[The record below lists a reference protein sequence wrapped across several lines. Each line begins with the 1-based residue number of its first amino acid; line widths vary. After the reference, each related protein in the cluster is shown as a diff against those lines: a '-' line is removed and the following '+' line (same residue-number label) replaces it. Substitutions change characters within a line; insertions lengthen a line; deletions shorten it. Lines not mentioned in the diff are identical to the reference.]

1 MQLTLKG
8 TIRSYNNQRLE
19 LHIANAICPFE
30 NVTIKTIRDDSV
42 TIDCSKF
49 PFVKGDIL
57 TMRVYSNVF
66 ATFILHGVEKE
77 VPNQIKLHFIAS
89 TCHRIWK
96 NKSWLLTNEI
106 RYATTYEK
114 LLLFEMLE
122 DKNHLYDEK
131 NKQLIPVKGY
141 RPKVDEIYHFIN
153 DDLKVYY
160 SKNCNSQMNLDH
172 FKAGNCFKTEEEA
185 EKVVEKIKNILNEH
199 NNH

>member
-8 TIRSYNNQRLE
+8 TIRLYKDRCLE
-19 LHIANAICPFE
+19 LHIANAICLFE

-42 TIDCSKF
+42 TIDCLKF
-49 PFVKGDIL
+49 PFKKGDIL

-66 ATFILHGVEKE
+66 ATFILHGVEDVKSA
-77 VPNQIKLHFIAS
+77 IKVHFIAS
-89 TCHRIWK
+89 TNHNVWK
-96 NKSWLLTNEI
+96 NNSWCLTNEI

-114 LLLFEMLE
+114 LLLFEMLK
-122 DKNHLYDEK
+122 DKNYLYDEK
-131 NKQLIPVKGY
+131 NKQLVPVKGF

-153 DDLKVYY
+153 ADLKVYY

-172 FKAGNCFKTEEEA
+172 FKAGNCFKTDKEA
-185 EKVVEKIKNILNEH
+185 KEVAEKIKNILDEH